1 MSRSLKGIRFDLG
14 LSQAEMADK
23 LGISEGSYRN
33 KELYRTG
40 LTAKELIEISNLA
53 NVDPREIKIA

>member
-1 MSRSLKGIRFDLG
+1 MSRSLKGVRFDLG
-14 LSQAEMADK
+14 LSQKEMADK

-40 LTAKELIEISNLA
+40 LSAKELIMISQLA
-53 NVDPREIKIA
+53 GIDPKEIKLS

>member
-14 LSQAEMADK
+14 LSQSEMADK